1 MPMALCNGQ
10 RTIATQVT
18 QPGAEKVLGLEQEL
32 MNFER
37 KNSFCFRQ
45 SLDSR
50 VNKHQHRSVSVTLT
64 NDFLSY
70 RKDLW
75 EEQFRTD
82 RICN

>member
-50 VNKHQHRSVSVTLT
+50 VN
-64 NDFLSY
+64 
-70 RKDLW
+70 
-75 EEQFRTD
+75 
-82 RICN
+82 